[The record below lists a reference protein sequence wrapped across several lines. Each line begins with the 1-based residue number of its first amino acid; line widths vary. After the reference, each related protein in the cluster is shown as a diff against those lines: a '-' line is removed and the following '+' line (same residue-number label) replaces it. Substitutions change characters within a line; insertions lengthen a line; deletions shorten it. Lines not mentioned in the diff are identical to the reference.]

1 MVWKVIFHRDF
12 IAEFEEFLE
21 LLQNEIVAMA
31 LLLEEIGPTLRRPHA
46 DTLNGSRFAN
56 MKELRFDADGGVW
69 RLSYAFDPDR
79 KAILLVAGDKSGV
92 SSKRF
97 YTSLIAKADA
107 RFEAHLSELK
117 LRSIKR

>member
-12 IAEFEEFLE
+12 IAEFEELSV
-21 LLQNEIVAMA
+21 LVQNEIAAMA
-31 LLLEEIGPTLRRPHA
+31 LLLEEVGPALRRPHA

-56 MKELRFDADGGVW
+56 MKELRFDADDGVW

-79 KAILLVAGDKSGV
+79 KAILLVAGDKSGT

-97 YTSLIAKADA
+97 YRSLIAKADA
-107 RFEAHLSELK
+107 RFEFHLGELK
-117 LRSIKR
+117 SRSIKK

>member
-12 IAEFEEFLE
+12 LAEFEALSV
-21 LLQNEIVAMA
+21 LVQDEIAAMA

-46 DTLNGSRFAN
+46 DTMNGSRFAN
-56 MKELRFDADGGVW
+56 MKELRFDADDGVW
-69 RLSYAFDPDR
+69 RLAYAFDPDR

-97 YTSLIAKADA
+97 YKSLIAKADA
-107 RFEAHLSELK
+107 RFEVHLSELK
-117 LRSIKR
+117 LRSTKK